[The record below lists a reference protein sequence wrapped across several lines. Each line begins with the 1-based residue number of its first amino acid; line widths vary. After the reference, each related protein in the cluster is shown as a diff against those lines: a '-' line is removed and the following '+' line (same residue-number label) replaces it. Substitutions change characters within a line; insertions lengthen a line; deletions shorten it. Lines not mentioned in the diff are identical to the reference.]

1 MPNHTSNVLELLDKS
16 LNLSEVLKPYTTL
29 DEGDDM
35 NRIDFDKISPTP
47 EELKNLDA
55 PETIKTQEEIDAA
68 WKKYNDNLEKLSLHE
83 KNRGRPFG
91 LGMTQEKSDE
101 LISKYGYNNWYD
113 WNVANWGTKWNAY
126 DTYGFDETATSFNT
140 AWSPPIKVIQKLA
153 DLTGHAFVLTYLG
166 EGGEYIGRATCSP
179 NKKVNDDYHDD
190 IECAPDEL
198 KEFMGYE
205 EYVDEED

>member
-68 WKKYNDNLEKLSLHE
+68 WKKYKDNFEKLSL
-83 KNRGRPFG
+83 N
-91 LGMTQEKSDE
+91 
-101 LISKYGYNNWYD
+101 
-113 WNVANWGTKWNAY
+113 
-126 DTYGFDETATSFNT
+126 DT
-140 AWSPPIKVIQKLA
+140 
-153 DLTGHAFVLTYLG
+153 
-166 EGGEYIGRATCSP
+166 R
-179 NKKVNDDYHDD
+179 KKR
-190 IECAPDEL
+190 
-198 KEFMGYE
+198 
-205 EYVDEED
+205 